1 MLFILDPNNP
11 NQQFPP
17 VEQAE
22 QETDG
27 LVAVGGDLSTT
38 RLLNAY
44 SSGIFPWYS
53 DDQPILWWSP
63 DPRMILYPNQL
74 KISRSLGKNIRN
86 SNLTFTIDHA
96 FADVMTACAAPRQNQ
111 PGTWITDDMKQA
123 YQALFK
129 LGHAHSVEV
138 WEEDNLVGGV
148 YGVAIGQVFFGES
161 MFSRRNNA
169 SKMALAHLCERL
181 IIWGY
186 ALIDCQVYSDHLTT
200 LGAEE
205 IPRPEFC
212 SLLQKLCNTA
222 PSTDSW
228 QKESKET

>member
-11 NQQFPP
+11 NEQFPP
-17 VEQAE
+17 VDQAE

-27 LVAVGGDLSTT
+27 LIAVGGDLSTT

-74 KISRSLGKNIRN
+74 KISRSLGKNIHN

-111 PGTWITDDMKQA
+111 PGTWITDDMKHA
-123 YQALFK
+123 YHALFK

-138 WEEDNLVGGV
+138 WEEDNLVGGM

-169 SKMALAHLCERL
+169 SKMALAHLCEKL
-181 IIWGY
+181 ITWGY
-186 ALIDCQVYSDHLTT
+186 GLIDCQVYSDHLTT

-205 IPRPEFC
+205 IPRQEFC
-212 SLLQKLCNTA
+212 SLLQKLCYTE
-222 PSTDSW
+222 PSADSW
-228 QKESKET
+228 QKESKAT